1 MSTFLNP
8 VGPKKKSVYIR
19 RRLFV
24 LIGLLVVVGAVVLV
38 IVKPGSTGGAA
49 EAPEVLLP
57 DEVLAGEHQD
67 NPSSIPNCGAGEL
80 RITPVTDENSYAA
93 GEQPKLSMRIENIG
107 DAQCQAQLGTGG
119 MIFRITSGPDEVWRS
134 TDCQVN
140 PDQRAVILEP
150 DTPLSTEPIVWDR
163 TRSSAKTCDVPRDP
177 VVAGGATYHLQ
188 VSVVGVQGEGTA
200 PFLLY

>member
-19 RRLFV
+19 RRLLV

-67 NPSSIPNCGAGEL
+67 NPSAIPNCGAGEL

-107 DAQCQAQLGTGG
+107 DAQCQAQLGREIVDGKFSGKIVAPVTLTGYVPDLLQSMSRFSRDLELNG
-119 MIFRITSGPDEVWRS
+119 AGYCGKGWKEYVRVSLGGPYIKARGK
-134 TDCQVN
+134 
-140 PDQRAVILEP
+140 
-150 DTPLSTEPIVWDR
+150 LS
-163 TRSSAKTCDVPRDP
+163 
-177 VVAGGATYHLQ
+177 
-188 VSVVGVQGEGTA
+188 
-200 PFLLY
+200 